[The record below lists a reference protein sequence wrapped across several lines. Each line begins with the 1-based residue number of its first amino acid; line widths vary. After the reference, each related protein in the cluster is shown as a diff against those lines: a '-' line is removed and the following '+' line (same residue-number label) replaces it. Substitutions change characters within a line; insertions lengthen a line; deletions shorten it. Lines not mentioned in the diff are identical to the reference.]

1 MGKGAISKV
10 RALAVEKARGRMA
23 MGMAKARMAA
33 KAKALGQA
41 RHCKAFRPHN
51 DGAHVAKA

>member
-1 MGKGAISKV
+1 MGKGAISKI
-10 RALAVEKARGRMA
+10 RALAKTAARGRMA
-23 MGMAKARMAA
+23 KGFAKARFAA

-51 DGAHVAKA
+51 DGHVAKA